1 MKIGVIGG
9 HGFVGRRL
17 VDALTRAGH
26 EAVPRSLR
34 DGLDLRDSTGTA
46 RWLDELR
53 PEAVMNLAAHGGALH
68 YVSTHQAEV
77 FNDNAQMALSLYK
90 AVHQACPGALVINT
104 LANCS
109 YPGDAHIHYEPDW
122 WMGEVHE
129 SVYAFGNAKR
139 FTYVVS
145 RCYAREHG
153 IRTVNFLMPNTFGP
167 GDHVDLDKTHAL
179 NGLIIRLIRAHRE
192 QAPEFVVWGTGSPVR
207 EWGYVDDIVAIL
219 LRGLTI
225 EADLVSP
232 VNIAQNH
239 GASIRESAE
248 TIARIVG
255 YSGRM
260 TFDTSRPDGAPRK
273 VLDDQRFRELFP
285 DFRFTDHEDGIRET
299 VAYYESVL

>member
-1 MKIGVIGG
+1 MKVAVIGG
-9 HGFVGRRL
+9 HGFVGERL
-17 VDALTRAGH
+17 VRALRASGH
-26 EAVPRSLR
+26 DAVPGSLR
-34 DGLDLRDSTGTA
+34 DGIDLRDAEGTA
-46 RWLDELR
+46 RWLERLA

-68 YVSTHQAEV
+68 YVATHQADV
-77 FNDNAQMALSLYK
+77 LHDNVQMALSLYQ
-90 AVHQACPGALVINT
+90 AVRRVCPSARVINT

-145 RCYAREHG
+145 RCYARQYG

-167 GDHVDLDKTHAL
+167 GDHVDLDRTHAL
-179 NGLIIRLIRAHRE
+179 NGMIIRLIRAQR
-192 QAPEFVVWGTGSPVR
+192 AGDPEFVVWGTGSPVR
-207 EWGYVDDIVAIL
+207 EWGYVDDIVAL
-219 LRGLTI
+219 LVRGLTI
-225 EADLVSP
+225 DADLTYP

-248 TIARIVG
+248 TIARIIG
-255 YSGRM
+255 YQGRLV
-260 TFDTSRPDGAPRK
+260 FDTSRPDGAPRK
-273 VLDDQRFRELFP
+273 VLDDRRFRELFP

-299 VAYYESVL
+299 VAYYQSVL